1 MCEEDIQKI
10 EKAQSGDKKALE
22 ELIEENNGLIWS
34 IVKRFYGRGH
44 EPEDLYQ
51 IGCLGFIKSIKR
63 FNTDFEVKLST
74 YAVPYMIG
82 EIKRYIRDDG
92 PVKVSRS
99 IKDLGIK
106 IRELQREKM
115 NKQGRE
121 PKIQEIAKELNV
133 DLDDVILAME
143 ATNSVE
149 SIEGTKHINN
159 KDGKSISLLDTLS
172 TEKNEEETIT
182 NKLAIGQLIK
192 DLNDREKEI
201 ILLRYYK
208 EKTQAQVA
216 KILGISQVQ
225 VSRLERK
232 ILENMRRKMTM
243 SHLETSQTRHD
254 TERRR

>member
-10 EKAQSGDKKALE
+10 EKAQSGDKNALE

-115 NKQGRE
+115 NKQGKE
-121 PKIQEIAKELNV
+121 PKIQEIAKELKV

-172 TEKNEEETIT
+172 TEKNEEELIT

-192 DLNDREKEI
+192 DLKDREKEI

-243 SHLETSQTRHD
+243 SH
-254 TERRR
+254 

>member
-10 EKAQSGDKKALE
+10 EKAQSGDKNALE

-115 NKQGRE
+115 NKQGKE
-121 PKIQEIAKELNV
+121 PKIQEIAKELKVN
-133 DLDDVILAME
+133 LDDVILAME

-172 TEKNEEETIT
+172 SEKNEEETIT
-182 NKLAIGQLIK
+182 NKLAIGQLLK
-192 DLNDREKEI
+192 ELKDREKEI

-232 ILENMRRKMTM
+232 ILENMKRKMTM
-243 SHLETSQTRHD
+243 SH
-254 TERRR
+254 

>member
-10 EKAQSGDKKALE
+10 EKAQSGDKNALE

-106 IRELQREKM
+106 IRELQREKI
-115 NKQGRE
+115 NKQGKE

-243 SHLETSQTRHD
+243 SH
-254 TERRR
+254 

>member
-34 IVKRFYGRGH
+34 IVKRFYGRGY

-115 NKQGRE
+115 NKQGKE
-121 PKIQEIAKELNV
+121 PKIQEIAKELKV
-133 DLDDVILAME
+133 DLEDVILAME

-243 SHLETSQTRHD
+243 SH
-254 TERRR
+254 

>member
-10 EKAQSGDKKALE
+10 EKAQSGDKNALE

-115 NKQGRE
+115 NKQGKE
-121 PKIQEIAKELNV
+121 PKIQEIAKELKV
-133 DLDDVILAME
+133 DLEDVILAME

-172 TEKNEEETIT
+172 SEKNEEETIT
-182 NKLAIGQLIK
+182 NKLAIGQLLK
-192 DLNDREKEI
+192 ELKDREKEI

-232 ILENMRRKMTM
+232 ILENMKRKMTM
-243 SHLETSQTRHD
+243 SH
-254 TERRR
+254 

>member
-10 EKAQSGDKKALE
+10 EKAQSGDKNALE

-106 IRELQREKM
+106 IRELQKEKI
-115 NKQGRE
+115 NKEGQE
-121 PKIQEIAKELNV
+121 PKIQEIAKELKV

-172 TEKNEEETIT
+172 TENNEEESIT

-192 DLNDREKEI
+192 DLKDREKEI

-216 KILGISQVQ
+216 KIL
-225 VSRLERK
+225 
-232 ILENMRRKMTM
+232 
-243 SHLETSQTRHD
+243 
-254 TERRR
+254 

>member
-1 MCEEDIQKI
+1 MCEEDIQEI
-10 EKAQSGDKKALE
+10 EKAQSGDKNALE
-22 ELIEENNGLIWS
+22 GLIKENNGLIWS
-34 IVKRFYGRGH
+34 IVKRFYGRGY

-106 IRELQREKM
+106 IKELQREKI
-115 NKQGRE
+115 NKEGKE
-121 PKIQEIAKELNV
+121 PKIQEIVKELNV
-133 DLDDVILAME
+133 DLEDVILAME

-159 KDGKSISLLDTLS
+159 KDGKSVSLLDTLS

-192 DLNDREKEI
+192 DLKDREKEI

-208 EKTQAQVA
+208 EKTQTQVA

-243 SHLETSQTRHD
+243 SH
-254 TERRR
+254 

>member
-10 EKAQSGDKKALE
+10 KKAQSGDKKALE

-121 PKIQEIAKELNV
+121 PKIQEIAKELKV
-133 DLDDVILAME
+133 DLEDVILAME

-172 TEKNEEETIT
+172 TENNEEESIT

-192 DLNDREKEI
+192 DLKDREKEI

-243 SHLETSQTRHD
+243 SH
-254 TERRR
+254 

>member
-10 EKAQSGDKKALE
+10 EKAQSGDKNALE

-115 NKQGRE
+115 NKQGKE

-172 TEKNEEETIT
+172 SEKNEEETIT
-182 NKLAIGQLIK
+182 NKLAIGQLLK
-192 DLNDREKEI
+192 ELKDREKEI

-232 ILENMRRKMTM
+232 ILENMKRKMTM
-243 SHLETSQTRHD
+243 SH
-254 TERRR
+254 

>member
-10 EKAQSGDKKALE
+10 EKAQSGDKNALE

-106 IRELQREKM
+106 IRELQKEKI
-115 NKQGRE
+115 NKEGKE

-243 SHLETSQTRHD
+243 SH
-254 TERRR
+254 